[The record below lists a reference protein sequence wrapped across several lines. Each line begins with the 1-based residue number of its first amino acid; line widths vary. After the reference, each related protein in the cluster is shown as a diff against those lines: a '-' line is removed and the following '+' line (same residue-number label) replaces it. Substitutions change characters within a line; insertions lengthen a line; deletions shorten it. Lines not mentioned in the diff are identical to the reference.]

1 MTQRKK
7 DNPRSGTPAGGGS
20 RQPADGM
27 PRTWWETHGR
37 DVRFLLIF
45 GFLMGIYFL
54 ISTTS
59 AMNDRFFPWYLDRTA
74 AVSGWIVDVL
84 GYEGLEIRGKTLF
97 SPRGTITVERGCDA
111 IAPTALFLSAVMA
124 SPAPW
129 SLKLVGL
136 FGGFVVLMIVNV
148 LRIITLF
155 WTRVFWIGAFDVMHL
170 EIWQFLFILLAIM
183 LWALWA
189 SWASKQTKRRADV
202 RA

>member
-1 MTQRKK
+1 LTQRNK
-7 DNPRSGTPAGGGS
+7 DNPRDDAAAGGLGP
-20 RQPADGM
+20 RAEGA
-27 PRTWWETHGR
+27 PRTWWATHGR
-37 DVRFLLIF
+37 DIRFLVIF
-45 GFLMGIYFL
+45 ALLMGIYFAV
-54 ISTTS
+54 STTS
-59 AMNDRFFPWYLDRTA
+59 AMNDRFFPWYLQKTA

-84 GYEGLEIRGKTLF
+84 GFDGLEVRDKTLF
-97 SPRGTITVERGCDA
+97 SRRGTITVERGCDA

-124 SPAPW
+124 SPAAW

-155 WTRVFWIGAFDVMHL
+155 WTRVFWIAAFDVMHL
-170 EIWQFLFILLAIM
+170 DIWQFLFILLAIM

-189 SWASKQTKRRADV
+189 SWASKQAKRWADV